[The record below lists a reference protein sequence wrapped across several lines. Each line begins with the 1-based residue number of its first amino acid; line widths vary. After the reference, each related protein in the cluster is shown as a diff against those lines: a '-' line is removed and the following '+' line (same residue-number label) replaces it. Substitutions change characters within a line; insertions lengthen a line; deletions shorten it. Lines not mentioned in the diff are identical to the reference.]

1 MNRIL
6 RAHIFLIILTIISG
20 FNYTIAKFVMP
31 QPIQASSIIW
41 IRMSCTAL
49 FFYVFIVFAKRSFF
63 IDKKDYVRL
72 FLCAVFGITINQI
85 FFFEGLSRT
94 SPINTSLI
102 MSGIPITV
110 FILSVIFLN
119 EKMSKWNVFGLIL
132 SASGAVIL
140 LLDSRGKFEGLFIG
154 DVFIL
159 VNAISYGIFLILARQ
174 LMRSYDSVTVI
185 FWIFLMGT
193 FLSFPYCYF
202 NYEVTDWAHIPMYAW
217 LGLGFIVVFATIIN
231 YYIGVDVLKDISP
244 AVSSMYVYIQP
255 IVTTAVAMYFGSD
268 KLDGQKLI
276 SSLAILVGVYLVS
289 KTTPKAVE
297 VE

>member
-49 FFYVFIVFAKRSFF
+49 FFYLFIIFCKRSFF

-72 FLCAVFGITINQI
+72 ILCAIFGITINQI

-110 FILSVIFLN
+110 FILSVVFLH

-132 SASGAVIL
+132 SATGAVIL

-159 VNAISYGIFLILARQ
+159 VNAVSYGIFLILARQ

-193 FLSFPYCYF
+193 CLSFPYCYT
-202 NYEVTDWAHIPMYAW
+202 NYEVTDWAHIPLYTW
-217 LGLGFIVVFATIIN
+217 FGLGFIVVFATIIN

-289 KTTPKAVE
+289 KTTNKAVDAT
-297 VE
+297 